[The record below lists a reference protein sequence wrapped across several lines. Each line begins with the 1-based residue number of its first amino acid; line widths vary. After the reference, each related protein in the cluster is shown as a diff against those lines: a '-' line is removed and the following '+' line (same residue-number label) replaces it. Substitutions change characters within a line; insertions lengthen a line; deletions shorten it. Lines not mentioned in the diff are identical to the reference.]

1 MKWREIKMIQTEKNI
16 IGNSVLYYNNSIV
29 G

>member
-16 IGNSVLYYNNSIV
+16 IGNSVLYYNNSIA